1 MAKVSSLP
9 ERSGGPWTDGG
20 VEGRSTRVRV
30 NAWGEAA
37 QADAHLCKAE
47 DLGLGAYGKTAR
59 ATSTMDPTAFA
70 PAPDGRLTVRRL
82 SAR

>member
-1 MAKVSSLP
+1 MAEVSSARAQRGFLD
-9 ERSGGPWTDGG
+9 RRGSRGP
-20 VEGRSTRVRV
+20 VPRVRV

-37 QADAHLCKAE
+37 QADTHFGKAE

-59 ATSTMDPTAFA
+59 AMSTMNPTAFA